1 MMTHVTTKDIK
12 DQFNLSLVSGEEGIG
27 RHISISDISRPG
39 IEIAGYFTHYP
50 SNRIQL
56 LGKTEIS
63 FLGLLEPEE
72 KRDRMM
78 KLCASRYTSYYHFT

>member
-1 MMTHVTTKDIK
+1 MSHVTTKDIK
-12 DQFNLSLVSGEEGIG
+12 EHLNLTLVSGEEGIG
-27 RHISISDISRPG
+27 RHISMSDISRPG

-63 FLGLLEPEE
+63 FF
-72 KRDRMM
+72 
-78 KLCASRYTSYYHFT
+78 AYYSQKKKVNE